1 MNSNKVLRHLFF
13 NNFNIEIFD
22 ECRQSKL
29 NPITI
34 FIIYIDKFISVRLHL
49 DYIYQVLHQLTD

>member
-1 MNSNKVLRHLFF
+1 MNSNEVLRHLFF
-13 NNFNIEIFD
+13 NNFNIEIVD

-29 NPITI
+29 NSITI
-34 FIIYIDKFISVRLHL
+34 FIIYIDKFISVRLHF